1 MATVHV
7 GRLRGEGGFGR
18 TVAIKRLHP
27 QFVHDPEFVEMFLD
41 EARLVARIRHPNVVP
56 TLDVVAAENELFL
69 VMELILGESLA
80 KLLRLARKSS
90 SLVPLPIT
98 SGILTGALY
107 GLHAAHE
114 ARDEHGEPLGLV
126 HRDVTPHNILVGTD
140 GAPRLI
146 DFGVAK
152 SFGQMHMT
160 REGQI
165 KGKIAY
171 MSPEQIRS
179 SGVDRRSDVYAA
191 GVVLWETLTGRKLFQ
206 SEDDVS
212 SVVMALDGVKV
223 KPSALNPALPSG
235 LDDVVMKALASDP
248 AERFATAKEMAL
260 ALEQVAPCAS
270 PHAIGA
276 WVEELA
282 RVEVEKRQQVIAQLE
297 RSDAFEPAPRLS
309 TISPLR
315 RPSTPP
321 PPDPP
326 APPAPEPPPQ
336 ALAASVEHLAPPI
349 ASPEA
354 VPGEE
359 SQMSALG
366 ITSEPQPGRTP
377 PARRWLPLALVA
389 ALGALLLV
397 GWFNRTPGEAGA
409 ASTAASSAP
418 SAPPAI
424 APPPVTASTSAAPP
438 EAAPPATASAS
449 ASAASPAASAAPRKP
464 PKNSDNNCANPYK
477 KGPDGILRIKPGCL

>member
-7 GRLRGEGGFGR
+7 GRLKGEGGFGR

-80 KLLRLARKSS
+80 RLLRLARKGS

-140 GAPRLI
+140 GIPRLI

-179 SGVDRRSDVYAA
+179 QGVDRRSDVYAA
-191 GVVLWETLTGRKLFQ
+191 GVVLWEALTGRKLFQ

-223 KPSALNPALPSG
+223 KPSSLNPALPSG
-235 LDDVVMKALASDP
+235 LDDVVMKALASD
-248 AERFATAKEMAL
+248 ANQRFATAKEMAL
-260 ALEQVAPCAS
+260 ALEQAAPCAS

-282 RVEVEKRQQVIAQLE
+282 RAEVEKRQQLIAQLE

-315 RPSTPP
+315 RPSAPP
-321 PPDPP
+321 PPLAEPP
-326 APPAPEPPPQ
+326 ASLEPPAPQ
-336 ALAASVEHLAPPI
+336 ALAVSVEPLAPPDV
-349 ASPEA
+349 ALEA
-354 VPGEE
+354 APREE

-366 ITSEPQPGRTP
+366 ITSEPQPSRGYPVRRWFPLALAATFGVLFTVGWLSRTP
-377 PARRWLPLALVA
+377 PENATQPVSSTN
-389 ALGALLLV
+389 LGAV
-397 GWFNRTPGEAGA
+397 
-409 ASTAASSAP
+409 
-418 SAPPAI
+418 
-424 APPPVTASTSAAPP
+424 SAAP
-438 EAAPPATASAS
+438 EVPPPASAS
-449 ASAASPAASAAPRKP
+449 AMPQVAPPESSAAPAASPSAAPSAAPRKP
-464 PKNSDNNCANPYK
+464 PKNNDNNCANPYK